1 MKKALFS
8 DGIDTEVRG
17 LPARSGAHGGTARL
31 FPTLPTIL
39 PTIRS
44 FLRGQATKAGLGE
57 QTTYD
62 VVLAVCEAC
71 ANSLRH
77 TVSPQIR
84 LTWRVLPYAVE
95 VDVED
100 GGVFPSVVVDAEG
113 VWSGEGVGI
122 PLMVA
127 MTDEVVIHQ
136 GTDAHPGTLVRLVKH
151 LPAPP

>member
-1 MKKALFS
+1 M
-8 DGIDTEVRG
+8 
-17 LPARSGAHGGTARL
+17 
-31 FPTLPTIL
+31 
-39 PTIRS
+39 
-44 FLRGQATKAGLGE
+44 
-57 QTTYD
+57 
-62 VVLAVCEAC
+62 
-71 ANSLRH
+71 
-77 TVSPQIR
+77 
-84 LTWRVLPYAVE
+84 
-95 VDVED
+95 ED